1 VLALRFRCSWLPPAA
16 KVLQPSGAST
26 RRPWLWQCS
35 RRRHEGFL
43 LVQVANFCFVS
54 NFGMTIHGAY
64 DFPLPGQGLSRR
76 RPLRLRSKRRLR
88 PSRAADL
95 ASTRPRNRA
104 RRLRASSSRRSRLR
118 RCGQSRRRPR
128 SRGESICSLHA
139 PLVPVSSMLPLA
151 SGYQDSNSV
160 PASTLPLIMQL
171 ICSMKW
177 PSFFS
182 FFLSNFAC

>member
-1 VLALRFRCSWLPPAA
+1 MLALRFRCSWLPPAA

-54 NFGMTIHGAY
+54 NFGMSIHGAY
-64 DFPLPGQGLSRR
+64 DFPLPDQGLSRR

-104 RRLRASSSRRSRLR
+104 RRLRASSSRRPGNRRRWAGRGARSRHKARLR
-118 RCGQSRRRPR
+118 RQLAPAFAAPTSPYASSHAQERTVQRSSSHRHGRRPTT
-128 SRGESICSLHA
+128 
-139 PLVPVSSMLPLA
+139 V
-151 SGYQDSNSV
+151 
-160 PASTLPLIMQL
+160 
-171 ICSMKW
+171 
-177 PSFFS
+177 
-182 FFLSNFAC
+182 